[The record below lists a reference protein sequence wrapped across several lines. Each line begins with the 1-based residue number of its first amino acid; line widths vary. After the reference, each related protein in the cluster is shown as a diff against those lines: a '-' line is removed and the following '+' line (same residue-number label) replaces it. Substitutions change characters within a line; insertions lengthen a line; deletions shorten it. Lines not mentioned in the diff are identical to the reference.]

1 MNKETRTQKIA
12 HIIKTTVEPYG
23 KQSIF
28 WRGNPTPMNVYQIPL
43 EYLIYNKYN
52 GRILSRTKTL
62 QKQGRSIDP
71 ETEEG
76 KKTIE
81 GLLWD
86 SKKTKNEITKKDITD
101 KGQLKVGIITSDGI
115 VIDGNRRLMLLN
127 KIKPKY
133 SHFNAIVLPVALE
146 DDPIEVEK
154 LETTY
159 QMGEDEKEG
168 YNPIEKYLKAK
179 EIYKKLIE
187 QHTHDESIKEIAE
200 WMGEE
205 KSAIEDWL
213 GVVKIIDDY
222 LEYLQYDGIYA
233 MADTSGDG
241 KEDLFLHIKKWLNT
255 FTEKESGKAF
265 DGYQSNDVDDLKQI
279 CFDYVRA
286 KIGKSYDGK
295 IFRNI
300 AGGQK
305 KNHFFGDKK
314 VWKSFSEEHFASTI
328 PIAEKINSEYPI
340 DYNSENIEATLSN
353 RDSHFRDAV
362 LEKLTDNIDKHVTDL
377 GYSRAADKPL
387 ELVGSAKKAIEAI
400 DQQHRSFS
408 TPQVVEQI
416 EELIQKL
423 MGMLKKKSPEETL
436 SIVADFLQSI
446 EFDTNS
452 NDKVELLNKI
462 KDIEKIAYQ
471 MEKDVKAL

>member
-1 MNKETRTQKIA
+1 MNKDTRTQKIA
-12 HIIKTTVEPYG
+12 QIVKTANPYG

-28 WRGNPTPMNVYQIPL
+28 WRGTPTPMDVHQIPL

-62 QKQGRSIDP
+62 QKQGRSVDP

-86 SKKTKNEITKKDITD
+86 SKKAKNEITKKDIYD

-159 QMGEDEKEG
+159 QMGEDEKQG

-187 QHTHDESIKEIAE
+187 QHTHDESVKEIAE

-205 KSAIEDWL
+205 KSTIEDWL

-233 MADTSGDG
+233 MADTPNDG
-241 KEDLFLHIKKWLNT
+241 KEDLFLYIKKWLNT
-255 FTEKESGKAF
+255 FAEKESGKAF
-265 DGYQSNDVDDLKQI
+265 DGYRQMDVDDLKQI
-279 CFDYVRA
+279 CFDYVRV

-295 IFRNI
+295 EFRNI
-300 AGGQK
+300 ADGLK
-305 KNHFFGDKK
+305 TKHFFGDKK
-314 VWKSFSEEHFASTI
+314 IWKSFSEEHFASTI
-328 PIAEKINSEYPI
+328 PASQKINSEYPI
-340 DYNSENIEATLSN
+340 DYNSENIEATLSG
-353 RDSHFRDAV
+353 RDSQFRDLV
-362 LEKLTDNIDKHVTDL
+362 LERLIDNIDKHKTDV

-387 ELVGSAKKAIEAI
+387 ELVGQAKKAIEAI
-400 DQQHRSFS
+400 DQKHKAFS
-408 TPQVVEQI
+408 TPQVVGQI
-416 EELIQKL
+416 EELIKKL
-423 MGMLKKKSPEETL
+423 MTMLKKKAPEQTL
-436 SIVADFLQSI
+436 SIVADLLESI
-446 EFDTNS
+446 ELDAGST
-452 NDKVELLNKI
+452 DKTDLLNKI

-471 MEKDVKAL
+471 LEKDVKSS

>member
-12 HIIKTTVEPYG
+12 HIIKTTPKPYG
-23 KQSIF
+23 TQSVY
-28 WRGNPTPMNVYQIPL
+28 WHGKPTPMDVYEIPL

-76 KKTIE
+76 KNTIE

-86 SKKTKNEITKKDITD
+86 SKKSKNEITKKDIYE

-159 QMGEDEKEG
+159 QMGEDEKQG

-179 EIYKKLIE
+179 EIYKKLTE
-187 QHTHDESIKEIAE
+187 RHGHEDAVKEIAE

-205 KSAIEDWL
+205 KSVIEDWL
-213 GVVKIIDDY
+213 DVVKVIDDY
-222 LEYLQYDGIYA
+222 LEYLHYDGIYA
-233 MADTSGDG
+233 MADTPNDG
-241 KEDLFLHIKKWLNT
+241 KEDLFLYIKKWLNT
-255 FTEKESGKAF
+255 FSEKESGKAF
-265 DGYQSNDVDDLKQI
+265 DGYQSIDVDELKQI

-295 IFRNI
+295 MFRSI
-300 AGGQK
+300 ADGQR

-314 VWKSFSEEHFASTI
+314 IWKSFSEEHFSNTI
-328 PIAEKINSEYPI
+328 PAIQKIDSEYPI
-340 DYNSENIEATLSN
+340 DYGSENIEATLSN
-353 RDSHFRDAV
+353 RDSRFRDEV

-387 ELVGSAKKAIEAI
+387 ELVANAKKAIDAI
-400 DQQHRSFS
+400 DQKHKAFS

-416 EELIQKL
+416 EDLIQKL
-423 MGMLKKKSPEETL
+423 MGMLKKKAPVQTL
-436 SIVADFLQSI
+436 AIVADLLESV
-446 EFDTNS
+446 DLNS
-452 NDKVELLNKI
+452 DSANKNELLAQI

-471 MEKDVKAL
+471 MEKDVKAS

>member
-12 HIIKTTVEPYG
+12 QIIKTAQPYG

-28 WRGNPTPMNVYQIPL
+28 WRGTPTPMDVYQIPL
-43 EYLIYNKYN
+43 EYLVYNKYN

-62 QKQGRSIDP
+62 QKQGRSVDP
-71 ETEEG
+71 ETDEG

-81 GLLWD
+81 NLLWD
-86 SKKTKNEITKKDITD
+86 SKKSKNEITKKDIYE

-115 VIDGNRRLMLLN
+115 VIDGNRRMMLLN

-159 QMGEDEKEG
+159 QMGEDEKQG

-205 KSAIEDWL
+205 KSVIEDWL
-213 GVVKIIDDY
+213 SVVKIIDDY

-233 MADTSGDG
+233 MADTPNDG
-241 KEDLFLHIKKWLNT
+241 KEDLFLYIKKWLNT
-255 FTEKESGKAF
+255 FSEKESGKAF
-265 DGYQSNDVDDLKQI
+265 DGYQSMDVDDLKQI

-295 IFRNI
+295 EFRNI
-300 AGGQK
+300 ADGLK
-305 KNHFFGDKK
+305 TKHFFGDKK
-314 VWKSFSEEHFASTI
+314 IWKSFSEEHFTNTI
-328 PIAEKINSEYPI
+328 PAIQRIDSQYPI
-340 DYNSENIEATLSN
+340 DYNSENIEAALSN
-353 RDSHFRDAV
+353 RDSQFRDLV
-362 LEKLTDNIDKHVTDL
+362 LVKLIDNIDKHKTDV

-387 ELVGSAKKAIEAI
+387 ELVGQAKKAIEAI
-400 DQQHRSFS
+400 DQKHKAFS
-408 TPQVVEQI
+408 TSQVVEQI
-416 EELIQKL
+416 EELIKKL
-423 MGMLKKKSPEETL
+423 MGMLKKKAPEQTL
-436 SIVADFLQSI
+436 SIVADLLESI
-446 EFDTNS
+446 ELDAGST
-452 NDKVELLNKI
+452 DKVELLNKI

-471 MEKDVKAL
+471 LEKDVKSS

>member
-12 HIIKTTVEPYG
+12 HIIKTTIKPYG

-28 WRGNPTPMNVYQIPL
+28 WHGKPTPMDVYEIPL

-62 QKQGRSIDP
+62 QKQNRSIDP

-86 SKKTKNEITKKDITD
+86 SKKTKNEITKKDIFE

-146 DDPIEVEK
+146 DDSIEVEK

-159 QMGEDEKEG
+159 QMGEDEKQG

-187 QHTHDESIKEIAE
+187 QRTHDESIKEIAE

-205 KSAIEDWL
+205 KSVIEDWL

-222 LEYLQYDGIYA
+222 LKYLEYDGIYA
-233 MADTSGDG
+233 MADTPNDG
-241 KEDLFLHIKKWLNT
+241 KEDLFLYIKKWLNT
-255 FTEKESGKAF
+255 FAEKESGKAF
-265 DGYQSNDVDDLKQI
+265 DGYQSIDVDELKQI

-295 IFRNI
+295 MFRSI
-300 AGGQK
+300 ADGQR

-314 VWKSFSEEHFASTI
+314 VWKSFSEEHFTNTI
-328 PIAEKINSEYPI
+328 PAIQKINTEYPI
-340 DYNSENIEATLSN
+340 DYDSENIEATLSN
-353 RDSHFRDAV
+353 RDSQFRDVV
-362 LEKLTDNIDKHVTDL
+362 LEKLTDNIEKHVTDL

-387 ELVGSAKKAIEAI
+387 ELVGNAIKAIDAI
-400 DQQHRSFS
+400 DQKHKAFS

-416 EELIQKL
+416 EDLIQKL

-436 SIVADFLQSI
+436 SIVADLLETI
-446 EFDTNS
+446 EVSSGVT
-452 NDKVELLNKI
+452 DKTVLLSRV
-462 KDIEKIAYQ
+462 KDIGKIAYQ
-471 MEKDVKAL
+471 MEKDLKSS